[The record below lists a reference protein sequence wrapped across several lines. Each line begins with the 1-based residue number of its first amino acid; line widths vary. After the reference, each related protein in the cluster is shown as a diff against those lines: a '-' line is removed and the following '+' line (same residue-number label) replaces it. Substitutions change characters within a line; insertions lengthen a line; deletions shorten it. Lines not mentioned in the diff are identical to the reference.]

1 MVFVYRCRELEWS
14 EYTIL
19 CIGVE
24 TYAWVPNSPPVDV
37 SLFSSPFSTHLNYKL
52 GVVENYKFSS
62 CMCFSFFL
70 AIYLLSEVSI
80 TFTRYF
86 NGLCQKNIFLATMK
100 KEE

>member
-24 TYAWVPNSPPVDV
+24 TYAWVPNSPPVDI
-37 SLFSSPFSTHLNYKL
+37 SLFSSPFSTH
-52 GVVENYKFSS
+52 
-62 CMCFSFFL
+62 
-70 AIYLLSEVSI
+70 VSI

-86 NGLCQKNIFLATMK
+86 NGLGQKNIFLATMK